1 MRCFLCL
8 ELLIQQAMKKLL
20 IITMLAVTLMSGAAA
35 QNTPIWTA
43 NFDKTIEWTKLLPN
57 GILLIGTSD
66 YGMHGL
72 EPLNGK
78 ILWSEERIMREASAI
93 RGPDGKKT
101 GYTDQLVTS
110 LGEASP
116 ALSDFIMVKFTDN
129 VMMKNFFIMNTRTG
143 EMTVHPSAVG
153 IPSFKVMGK
162 NAYQFSYNGTDVLP
176 ELDLAIIQVDYV
188 AAAEKGKPHY
198 HFTKGIRI
206 STGEELW
213 KIEGVSGDFLPM
225 PLQDGNLLYI
235 NVHNVMKIDPSNGKT
250 LWSAKLGSDKKDI
263 IKQVTY
269 DLDEL
274 GAYVFGILNKR
285 PSIIALDLSTG
296 QQSWNKEFKAK
307 GEPELTATR
316 SGLVMSD
323 EKNFVMYDFASGK
336 QKWSAKKLDGTVVDI
351 GNDGIL
357 VAANDK
363 YLVNLDGETGAEKW
377 SKKIRGI
384 RIDQVTD
391 KGIIYYEAGN
401 ALGAVDFSGK
411 DYWKK
416 NLPVIIATVQANFTD
431 LIVLSNDDLYL
442 VDLRDF
448 SQKLLAKNVKFRGDE
463 KPEIIEAYE
472 DGVVVSSSQNYLMVD
487 YSGNEKYKQFYRAPG
502 AGGVLAAK
510 ILKTTLMVAGTAAA
524 SANAYRQGVTSSN
537 AYVSNQYG
545 NQRKQWE
552 NFTSDISK
560 IDASKSYK
568 KATKNSELYAY
579 ILTRVEENDDKGV
592 GILKLNKISGQSA
605 GQIVLRDSKPIYD
618 IDADN
623 GKIFHRVSNKTIACY
638 NL

>member
-1 MRCFLCL
+1 
-8 ELLIQQAMKKLL
+8 MKKL
-20 IITMLAVTLMSGAAA
+20 ITFLLLTTAFTMHVTA

-43 NFDKTIEWTKLLPN
+43 SFDKTIEWTKLLPN

-66 YGMHGL
+66 YGMHGID
-72 EPLNGK
+72 PQSGN
-78 ILWSEERIMREASAI
+78 ILWSEERIMREASQVK
-93 RGPDGKKT
+93 GPDGKKT
-101 GYTDQLVTS
+101 GYTDQLVSS
-110 LGEASP
+110 LGDFSP
-116 ALSDFIMVKFTDN
+116 ELADFISVKFTDN
-129 VMMKNFFIMNTRTG
+129 VMMKNFFVMNTRTG
-143 EMTVHPSAVG
+143 NMTIHPTAVG
-153 IPSFKVMGK
+153 LPSFKMLGK
-162 NAYQFSYNGTDVLP
+162 NAYQFAYNGTDVLP

-188 AAAEKGKPHY
+188 NAAEKGKPHY
-198 HFTKGIRI
+198 HFTKGVKI

-213 KIEGVSGDFLPM
+213 KIQGVSGDFLPM
-225 PLQDGNLLYI
+225 TLLDGKLLYI
-235 NVHNVMKIDPSNGKT
+235 NAHHVMKIDPANGKV
-250 LWSAKLGSDKKDI
+250 LWSAKLGSDKKDL

-269 DLDEL
+269 DLDEQ
-274 GAYVFGILNKR
+274 GAYVFGILNKK
-285 PSIIALDLSTG
+285 PSIIALNLSSG
-296 QQSWNKEFKAK
+296 QQIWNKEFKAK

-323 EKNFVMYDFASGK
+323 EKNFIMYDFASGK
-336 QKWSAKKLDGTVVDI
+336 QKWSAKKLDGTVVDM
-351 GNDGIL
+351 GSDGIL

-363 YLVNLDGETGAEKW
+363 FLVNLDGETGTEKW
-377 SKKIRGI
+377 SKKIKGI

-391 KGIIYYEAGN
+391 KGITYYEAGN

-411 DYWKK
+411 EYWRKS
-416 NLPVIIATVQANFTD
+416 LPAIVATVQANFTD

-463 KPEIIEAYE
+463 KPEILEAYE

-487 YSGNEKYKQFYRAPG
+487 YNGTEKYKQFYRAPG

-524 SANAYRQGVTSSN
+524 SANAYRQGLTSSN
-537 AYVSNQYG
+537 AYVSNQYA

-552 NFTSDISK
+552 NFTSGISK

-568 KATKNSELYAY
+568 KATKNSDLYAY

-592 GILKLNKISGQSA
+592 GILKLNKISGQTV
-605 GQIVLRDSKPIYD
+605 GQIVLRDSKPVYD
-618 IDADN
+618 VDADN